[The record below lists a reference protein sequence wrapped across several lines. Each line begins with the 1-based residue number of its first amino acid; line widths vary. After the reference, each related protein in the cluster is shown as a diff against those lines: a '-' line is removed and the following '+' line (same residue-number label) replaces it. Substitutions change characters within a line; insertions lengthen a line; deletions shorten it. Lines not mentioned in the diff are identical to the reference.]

1 MIFTYEQKH
10 LSNPQRLYSPYESL
24 LRGNVSKIAN
34 AKSAP
39 IYELY
44 LSRLQALRDAMED
57 KSAMLK
63 EYSH

>member
-1 MIFTYEQKH
+1 MTFTYGQRH
-10 LSNPQRLYSPYESL
+10 VSNPQRLYLPYELL
-24 LRGNVSKIAN
+24 LRGNASKIAN

-57 KSAMLK
+57 KSTMLK
-63 EYSH
+63 KYSR